1 MLQTINIKDIEININ
16 TYICNI
22 CGNKIRIEEE
32 CGNIINNENNG
43 ILRVN
48 ISSNTSC
55 IHAEFEDI
63 CKSCSK
69 NKLEELK
76 IIIKKMRFKLKW
88 GD

>member
-1 MLQTINIKDIEININ
+1 LLQTTNIEYIEININ

-32 CGNIINNENNG
+32 CGNIINNENDG

-48 ISSNTSC
+48 ISSNISC
-55 IHAEFEDI
+55 IYAEFEDI

-76 IIIKKMRFKLKW
+76 IIIKKMGFKLK
-88 GD
+88 